1 MKRISKGYWLA
12 CALLLLWAAADVYH
26 YATAGRDMISYYES
40 AGMLWR
46 LVHHRALQGAV
57 KALLGCLILLIGWRR
72 GKRDAGM
79 DALTAVTALLAL
91 AALGTWGVSM
101 YCLTAASA
109 EYAAARYLTTYG
121 DFASI
126 LATRSFGDRMDKE
139 YDRKYANYNSNR
151 MWEAVDTGG
160 RAESF
165 SRPYAAA
172 EGRSGFLRLPDG
184 DRVYSAAAVYD
195 GAGNLL
201 ACSWEDFFYF
211 EYLTEAQW
219 KNRQERSGNNA
230 RACFDRDLLT
240 EAGREMAEDGNLT
253 FDARALR
260 FTGSFDG
267 VDFTPRKIEA
277 IDWDTFDEA
286 MRAKGGGSY
295 TVSGVVQDNNLPW
308 ITLYENPQ
316 AAQDSESI
324 TLYSDWFE
332 ICCDQPSPAFSYN
345 ALAYDDVGKL
355 VGALGPAL
363 ADGAQMP
370 RSRYEGRDLIL
381 PSVNYCFTLNGET
394 YYTPYY
400 GGQAAYA
407 EGSPQVHFYIVS
419 AVYCSPWRTAGEEL
433 RYVYLLTFL
442 LAAVLILVGRAVI
455 RRRLIDPVQQIGAAM
470 GENGISKIW
479 RRELPQGWRECRQ
492 LRAGFE
498 KYDHR
503 LQLQESEITRL
514 NTALDYAKT
523 AEENR
528 RQMTSNIAH
537 ELKTPLAVIHS
548 YAEGLKEHVAEEK
561 REKYLDVILSEAERT
576 DAMVLE
582 MLDLSRLEAGKV
594 KLAREDFSLAALTR
608 SVFEK
613 LEMAAR
619 AKDLQI
625 DFDFPEDFAVT
636 ADEGRIAQ
644 VIENFASNAVK
655 YTPQGGHVQV
665 AIRRSGAKTVF
676 TIENDSAPLSDEVL
690 DKVWNT
696 FYRADESRSGGGTG
710 LGLAIA
716 KSIVELHGGTCDA
729 YNTATGVAFRFT
741 I

>member
-1 MKRISKGYWLA
+1 MKGRRSTA
-12 CALLLLWAAADVYH
+12 ALP
-26 YATAGRDMISYYES
+26 
-40 AGMLWR
+40 
-46 LVHHRALQGAV
+46 
-57 KALLGCLILLIGWRR
+57 
-72 GKRDAGM
+72 
-79 DALTAVTALLAL
+79 AVTALLAL
-91 AALGTWGVSM
+91 AALGIWGVSM
-101 YCLTAASA
+101 YCLTAVGA
-109 EYAAARYLTTYG
+109 EYAASRYLSGYA
-121 DFASI
+121 DFASAI
-126 LATRSFGDRMDKE
+126 FRYSRLELLGQG
-139 YDRKYANYNSNR
+139 YDEEYANYDAGR
-151 MWEAVDTGG
+151 VWEAADMGG

-165 SRPYAAA
+165 AVLRPITA
-172 EGRSGFLRLPDG
+172 GNGGFLPLPES
-184 DRVYSAAAVYD
+184 DRAFSAAAVYD

-211 EYLTEAQW
+211 EYLTETQW
-219 KNRQERSGNNA
+219 QNRGERSGNNA
-230 RACFDRDLLT
+230 RARFDRALLT
-240 EAGREMAEDGNLT
+240 EAGREMVREGLLDRG
-253 FDARALR
+253 ARALR

-277 IDWDTFDEA
+277 VDGEAFDEA
-286 MRAKGGGSY
+286 VRAMGGGSY
-295 TVSGVVQDNNLPW
+295 TVSGVVQDNDLPW

-316 AAQDSESI
+316 AAQEGESI
-324 TLYSDWFE
+324 TLYSDWFAV
-332 ICCDQPSPAFSYN
+332 CYHQPSPAFSYN
-345 ALAYDDVGKL
+345 AMAYDDVEGL
-355 VGALGPAL
+355 VGALGPTL
-363 ADGAQMP
+363 ADGTQMP
-370 RSRYEGRDLIL
+370 ASRYEGRDLIL

-394 YYTPYY
+394 YCTPYY
-400 GGQAAYA
+400 GGQAAYT

-442 LAAVLILVGRAVI
+442 LAVVLILVGRAVI

-470 GENGISKIW
+470 GEDEISNIR
-479 RRELPQGWRECRQ
+479 RRELPPGWRECQQ
-492 LRAGFE
+492 LQAGFE

-503 LQLQESEITRL
+503 LQLQKSEITRL

-594 KLAREDFSLAALTR
+594 KLAREDFSLTDLTR
-608 SVFEK
+608 AVFEK
-613 LEMAAR
+613 LEIAAR
-619 AKDLQI
+619 AKQLRI
-625 DFDFPEDFAVT
+625 DFDFPEDFTVT

-676 TIENDSAPLSDEVL
+676 TIENDSTPA
-690 DKVWNT
+690 
-696 FYRADESRSGGGTG
+696 A
-710 LGLAIA
+710 
-716 KSIVELHGGTCDA
+716 
-729 YNTATGVAFRFT
+729 
-741 I
+741 